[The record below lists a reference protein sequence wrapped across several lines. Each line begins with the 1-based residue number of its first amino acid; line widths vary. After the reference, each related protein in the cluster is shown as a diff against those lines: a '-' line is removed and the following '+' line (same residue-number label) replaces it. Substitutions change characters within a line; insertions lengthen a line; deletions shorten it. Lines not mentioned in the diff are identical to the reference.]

1 MCDIG
6 DLGRRRVR
14 EEAGLRRLTA
24 SRMPFLRTGR
34 ISDAPSGQLT
44 LTDALPDPLL
54 LALLHLCLPVTL
66 LHALLYALLHALLL
80 LCRSACVCSQPAPE
94 SLEHEQISLVFL

>member
-1 MCDIG
+1 M
-6 DLGRRRVR
+6 R

-66 LHALLYALLHALLL
+66 LYALLYALLHALLL